1 VLDFATRIFVPGG
14 WTSMARIDVTESRR
28 SARLY
33 RWLALLPT
41 LGMLGGVPLA
51 NREHPYV
58 LGMPLLL
65 AWIVGWVL
73 MTSAFMGLIF
83 ALDRRRDARST
94 AGAMRTSREGIV
106 NATSAE

>member
-1 VLDFATRIFVPGG
+1 MPRTSATSGMVTGSP
-14 WTSMARIDVTESRR
+14 TSPT

-51 NREHPYV
+51 NREQPYV
-58 LGMPLLL
+58 LGMPPLL

-73 MTSAFMGLIF
+73 VVPLFLYAAYRLRQR
-83 ALDRRRDARST
+83 A
-94 AGAMRTSREGIV
+94 
-106 NATSAE
+106 